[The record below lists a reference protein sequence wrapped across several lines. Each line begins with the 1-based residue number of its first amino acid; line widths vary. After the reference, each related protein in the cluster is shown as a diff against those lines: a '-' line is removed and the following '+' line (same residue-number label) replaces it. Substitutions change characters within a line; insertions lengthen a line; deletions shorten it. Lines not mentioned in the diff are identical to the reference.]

1 MIIDF
6 KLEKL
11 TGHARDAK
19 LCKVN
24 IESGD
29 VVASGDIL
37 FEAESKKGNIS
48 IKSNANG
55 KIVSVNVEE
64 GDTVKIG
71 DLLAQIEG
79 EACAGKASSA
89 ASKGGYFAGLLKPS
103 KEEIDADIAIIGG
116 GPGGYVAALHAAKLG
131 ANVVVAEKDS
141 LGGTCLNWGCIPTKT
156 FVRSAHLLEDMKAS
170 SSYGINCDNINIDM
184 GAIVDRKNNVRS
196 ELVGGIEF
204 LFEKKGIKLVKG
216 EAELLEKNKVIIK
229 GPRCETTVNAK
240 NVIIATGS
248 ESSVIP
254 IPGIEN
260 ANVVTSTELLDIQ
273 EVPERLVVVGGGVI
287 GMEFAFIFSS
297 LGSRVSVVEY
307 MDSILPVLD
316 CDVCEEI
323 SAIAQESG
331 ISVNTGAK
339 VKQILSG
346 ENGESIVVFESEGV
360 DRYVCADKILISVGR
375 KPRLDGIDVQKLGIE
390 LNNSGRGIR
399 VDDRLKTNVE
409 GIYAIGDVTN
419 KLQLA
424 HVASHQG
431 IVAVDN
437 IMGIDSIM
445 DYSVVPSAIFTM
457 PEIATVGACEKEL
470 PDKCGDVEIGKFPFG
485 ANGKALTLGESRGFV
500 KMIKDKKTGK
510 ILGSTIIG
518 PNATDLIAEVALAI
532 KNGLTASDIIH
543 TIHAHPTTAESIHE
557 AALSVEGGALHF
569 E

>member
-1 MIIDF
+1 MAIDF

-19 LCKVN
+19 LCKIN
-24 IESGD
+24 IAPGD
-29 VVASGDIL
+29 EVSVGDIL

-48 IKSNANG
+48 IKSNAIG
-55 KIVSVNVEE
+55 KVASIHVDE

-71 DLLAQIEG
+71 DLLARIEG
-79 EACAGKASSA
+79 EVCAGKAESP
-89 ASKGGYFAGLLKPS
+89 ASKGGYFAGLIKPS
-103 KEEIDADIAIIGG
+103 KEDIEVDIAIIGG

-131 ANVVVAEKDS
+131 ASVVVAEKES
-141 LGGTCLNWGCIPTKT
+141 IGGTCLNWGCIPTKT
-156 FVRSAHLLEDMKAS
+156 FVRSAHLLEDMKSS

-184 GAIVDRKNNVRS
+184 GAIVDRKNSVKS

-216 EAELLEKNKVIIK
+216 DAELVEKDKVVIK
-229 GPRCETTVNAK
+229 GSRCETTVIAK

-254 IPGIEN
+254 IPGIESS
-260 ANVVTSTELLDIQ
+260 NVVTSTELLDIQ

-297 LGSRVSVVEY
+297 LGSHVSVVEY
-307 MDSILPVLD
+307 MDSILPMLD
-316 CDVCEEI
+316 ADVCEEI
-323 SAIAQESG
+323 TAIAQESG
-331 ISVNTGAK
+331 ISINTGSK

-375 KPRLDGIDVQKLGIE
+375 KPRLDGVDVQKLGIE
-390 LNNSGRGIR
+390 LNINGRGIK
-399 VDDRLKTNVE
+399 VDDRLSTNIE
-409 GIYAIGDVTN
+409 GVYAIGDVTN
-419 KLQLA
+419 RLQLA

-437 IMGIDSIM
+437 IMGVDSLM

-457 PEIATVGACEKEL
+457 PEIATVGLCEKEL
-470 PDKCGDVEIGKFPFG
+470 AENGADVEIGKFPFG

-500 KMIKDKKTGK
+500 KMIKDKTTGK

-518 PNATDLIAEVALAI
+518 PNATDLIAEVALAV
-532 KNGLTASDIIH
+532 KNGLTANDIIH